1 MADFV
6 QATFK
11 ASRALGGPH
20 RLARSL
26 GVEPDRLY
34 RWIAGQDLPA
44 EGARRDLQKRITRA
58 LVAAPEDS
66 PVQRRHGDRSS
77 L

>member
-6 QATFK
+6 QATFQ
-11 ASRALGGPH
+11 ASQALGGPH

-26 GVEPDRLY
+26 GVEPDALY

-44 EGARRDLQKRITRA
+44 EGTRRDLQKRITLA
-58 LVAAPEDS
+58 LVAEPDNVPA
-66 PVQRRHGDRSS
+66 QRRHGDRN
-77 L
+77 

>member
-6 QATFK
+6 QTTFR

-44 EGARRDLQKRITRA
+44 EGTRRDLQQRITLA
-58 LVAAPEDS
+58 LVATPEDA
-66 PVQRRHGDRSS
+66 PVQRRHGDRN
-77 L
+77 